1 MAGETISMTKLKQ
14 IFLHRRNG
22 MALEA
27 IALVMNVSRNTVKK
41 YIRLAEQKGL
51 ELEQLAA
58 MEEHDL
64 EKIFAEPTSVGKSR
78 FQCLEGMF
86 R

>member
-1 MAGETISMTKLKQ
+1 M
-14 IFLHRRNG
+14 HRRNG

-27 IALVMNVSRNTVKK
+27 IARIMNISRNTVKK
-41 YIRLAEQKGL
+41 SIRLAEQKGL

-64 EKIFAEPTSVGKSR
+64 EKIFERPL
-78 FQCLEGMF
+78 FNL
-86 R
+86 

>member
-27 IALVMNVSRNTVKK
+27 IARVMNVSRNTVKK

-51 ELEQLAA
+51 ELEQLTV

-64 EKIFAEPTSVGKSR
+64 EKIFAEPTSVGK
-78 FQCLEGMF
+78 
-86 R
+86 